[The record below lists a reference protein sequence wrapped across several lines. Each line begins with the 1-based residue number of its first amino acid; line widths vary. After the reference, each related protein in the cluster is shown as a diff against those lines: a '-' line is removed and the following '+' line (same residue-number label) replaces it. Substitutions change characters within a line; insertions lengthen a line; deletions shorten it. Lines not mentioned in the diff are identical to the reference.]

1 MVNWQSAFGL
11 LKLVIII
18 VILMLISG
26 VNTYVSVQDNGPID
40 RLEQEYLKNNIKN
53 EVIAE

>member
-1 MVNWQSAFGL
+1 MVNSQSAFGL

-18 VILMLISG
+18 VILMLIGG
-26 VNTYVSVQDNGPID
+26 VTTYVALQDNGPID

>member
-1 MVNWQSAFGL
+1 MVNSQSAFGL
-11 LKLVIII
+11 LKLV
-18 VILMLISG
+18 LMLIGG
-26 VNTYVSVQDNGPID
+26 VTTYVALQDNGPID